1 MTQFSFI
8 YHLYSISRHFGNRRW
23 GYACVSVFFSCF
35 SHFLPTNKVWNES
48 GGNLRVGLGPQR
60 VLPLGLL
67 PWKNWRMTCQTAR
80 FWQTQP
86 TYNSGAS
93 GWSCGT
99 ATLKLGAF
107 PGQQGG
113 WWDGLSPL
121 LGARFGLKIWEM
133 LGKICVTSGCFL
145 HEFLFQ
151 SWDDTIAV
159 HSHIRTKYQGT
170 DDQNPGWD
178 FVCEHYDGGCYS
190 IHNSGTIFQVCSKV
204 LQSKSVASKEQPT
217 VAHRYRQMVLRL
229 WWYSHQVQ
237 CWTVWSL
244 TYHLKPSSQESGWYL
259 ILLGVSSPHL
269 YTSMMV
275 NDWH

>member
-67 PWKNWRMTCQTAR
+67 LWNNWRMTCQTAR

-107 PGQQGG
+107 PPGRVGG
-113 WWDGLSPL
+113 DEMGSRSF
-121 LGARFGLKIWEM
+121 LGPD
-133 LGKICVTSGCFL
+133 LG
-145 HEFLFQ
+145 
-151 SWDDTIAV
+151 
-159 HSHIRTKYQGT
+159 
-170 DDQNPGWD
+170 
-178 FVCEHYDGGCYS
+178 
-190 IHNSGTIFQVCSKV
+190 
-204 LQSKSVASKEQPT
+204 
-217 VAHRYRQMVLRL
+217 
-229 WWYSHQVQ
+229 
-237 CWTVWSL
+237 
-244 TYHLKPSSQESGWYL
+244 
-259 ILLGVSSPHL
+259 
-269 YTSMMV
+269 
-275 NDWH
+275 